1 MIIEAF
7 RKHLDQYNRL
17 HYKYVVADR
26 AFKTPEW
33 ERTHQILNIRPAS
46 LGPMTPGPNRAET
59 ANPLFKKQVKVT
71 LQSIRIGP
79 CLCLLH
85 AVSYRQFLR
94 EASLARKTFVP
105 YGSVTPLESA
115 PSAVVQI
122 VLPN

>member
-59 ANPLFKKQVKVT
+59 ANPLFKKQV
-71 LQSIRIGP
+71 IRSRCSQYIQVRA
-79 CLCLLH
+79 CV

-94 EASLARKTFVP
+94 EASLARNTLVP